1 MNRILIYRWKAYLY
15 EDIIEAFHRLGYET
29 EEMSQHL
36 LNYELD
42 DDFAEKMRMK
52 LHEGRYAFVFTVNYF
67 PLISEICHEEGI
79 LYVSWAC
86 DSPLISMYHAS
97 VFYDT
102 NRIFH
107 FDRVAEQEF
116 YDAGVKNLWHLPLT
130 TNIERN
136 RKAIEN
142 PGRVAGAE
150 HDISFIGR
158 LYERNSYDRVEGN
171 LPDYLKGYLDSAIL
185 AQSGLYG
192 ANIIDRILT
201 PDILAEIGL
210 YFELKKSE
218 ESFSSLGLIFE
229 TTTLGFKIAQVQRNR
244 ALTML
249 SQNYPHRVFLYTSV
263 PTPDLMLVEN
273 MGLVDYWEEAP
284 YIFHHTK
291 VNLNLTIPNIRMGIP
306 LRVWDVMGS
315 AGACLTNYQAEL
327 DEYFTNGKELMWFR
341 SQEEMK
347 DRVDFLLRHE
357 DERQRMAQRGLEA
370 VEELGGYEDRLKE
383 ILRMIKVTS

>member
-1 MNRILIYRWKAYLY
+1 M
-15 EDIIEAFHRLGYET
+15 
-29 EEMSQHL
+29 
-36 LNYELD
+36 
-42 DDFAEKMRMK
+42 
-52 LHEGRYAFVFTVNYF
+52 
-67 PLISEICHEEGI
+67 
-79 LYVSWAC
+79 
-86 DSPLISMYHAS
+86 
-97 VFYDT
+97 
-102 NRIFH
+102 
-107 FDRVAEQEF
+107 
-116 YDAGVKNLWHLPLT
+116 KNLWHLPLT

-201 PDILAEIGL
+201 PDILAELGL

-273 MGLVDYWEEAP
+273 MGLVDYWEEAS
-284 YIFHHTK
+284 HEGQSESH
-291 VNLNLTIPNIRMGIP
+291 
-306 LRVWDVMGS
+306 D
-315 AGACLTNYQAEL
+315 
-327 DEYFTNGKELMWFR
+327 
-341 SQEEMK
+341 SQYTYGYSLK
-347 DRVDFLLRHE
+347 SVGCYGFC
-357 DERQRMAQRGLEA
+357 RGLLN
-370 VEELGGYEDRLKE
+370 ELSGGTGRVLYQWKGTYVVPEPGGDEGSRGFPSS
-383 ILRMIKVTS
+383 T